1 MMHDF
6 SLTERHVVFH
16 DLPVT
21 LHVRQATEMTVPRGL
36 RLPARIVS
44 SALIEWVWVAGSD
57 HGARAPAKDA
67 DRRFRTRGSAVH
79 RPRCGIG
86 EDDEEEDDEEEDDEE
101 HVSR

>member
-21 LHVRQATEMTVPRGL
+21 LHVRQATEMTVQRGL

-57 HGARAPAKDA
+57 HGARAPAQ
-67 DRRFRTRGSAVH
+67 RRRPAFPYSWVRGTPPAM
-79 RPRCGIG
+79 RDG